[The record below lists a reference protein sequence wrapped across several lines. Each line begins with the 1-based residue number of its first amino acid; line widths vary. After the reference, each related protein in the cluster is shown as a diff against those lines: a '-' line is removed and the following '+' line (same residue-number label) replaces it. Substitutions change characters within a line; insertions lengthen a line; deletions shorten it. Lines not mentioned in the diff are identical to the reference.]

1 MTLRF
6 QAALVTNTLTVTVLE
21 GSSRTNVLPQEAAAH
36 IDARLLP
43 GESCEH
49 LTQRVREAIADPG
62 ISTEVLLSFEDHSS
76 SADTPLYAAIEAIA
90 AKSDPPA
97 HTVPSVTIGFTDAH
111 YFRDVG
117 VTSYGFIPR
126 AMRREDSSG
135 VHGHD
140 ERADVGSLAIAVTT
154 LIEILEE
161 LDRLD

>member
-1 MTLRF
+1 
-6 QAALVTNTLTVTVLE
+6 
-21 GSSRTNVLPQEAAAH
+21 
-36 IDARLLP
+36 LP
-43 GESCEH
+43 GQRCER
-49 LTQRVREAIADPG
+49 LAQRVQQAIADPG
-62 ISTEVLLSFEDHSS
+62 ISTEVMLSFETRSS

-97 HTVPSVTIGFTDAH
+97 LAVPSVTIGFTDAH
-111 YFRDVG
+111 YFRDAG
-117 VTSYGFIPR
+117 VTSYGFTPR

-140 ERADVGSLAIAVTT
+140 ERADVGSLAMAVTT